1 MEMPCSPLELD
12 AKIRERR
19 ICDKLVEEVFV
30 AVVRG
35 VFPLARGENRVRV
48 GGRSVGR
55 ATTFSACD
63 VGFSMVNLLKENDA
77 CRRKYGEAGR
87 KDGRA
92 GRAKGAM
99 GEAMTESG
107 GDARENVRDER

>member
-1 MEMPCSPLELD
+1 MRRACFARVEELR
-12 AKIRERR
+12 AARAAREERR
-19 ICDKLVEEVFV
+19 IPVFTEKTDSPLLPAAPGV
-30 AVVRG
+30 SFATMNSDHNPDVR
-35 VFPLARGENRVRV
+35 FP
-48 GGRSVGR
+48 
-55 ATTFSACD
+55 
-63 VGFSMVNLLKENDA
+63 MVNLLKENDA

>member
-1 MEMPCSPLELD
+1 MRLVFTCADEPLLILSEWGVPAAPGVSFATMNID
-12 AKIRERR
+12 HNP
-19 ICDKLVEEVFV
+19 D
-30 AVVRG
+30 VR
-35 VFPLARGENRVRV
+35 FP
-48 GGRSVGR
+48 
-55 ATTFSACD
+55 
-63 VGFSMVNLLKENDA
+63 MVNLLKENDA

>member
-1 MEMPCSPLELD
+1 MNATINIFITVILM
-12 AKIRERR
+12 
-19 ICDKLVEEVFV
+19 CDFLW
-30 AVVRG
+30 
-35 VFPLARGENRVRV
+35 
-48 GGRSVGR
+48 SIY
-55 ATTFSACD
+55 
-63 VGFSMVNLLKENDA
+63 KENDA